1 MGYTWIGQKIQKL
14 QKTYTVK
21 RCLSPL
27 LSFLSFL
34 HQRQPLEN
42 CFQFLAYPSRDS
54 QCLYQHKCIYLD
66 RDKQKQKDRDR
77 DKHTHGSLL
86 CKLFCILVLLYNNLS
101 GRYFHINLAVQISQ
115 DFFSYFLMMHI
126 LGYFLPLD
134 ITNDSVN
141 VLNDNLILFIGLEL
155 YPHPY

>member
-1 MGYTWIGQKIQKL
+1 MPIPAQMYI
-14 QKTYTVK
+14 
-21 RCLSPL
+21 S
-27 LSFLSFL
+27 
-34 HQRQPLEN
+34 
-42 CFQFLAYPSRDS
+42 
-54 QCLYQHKCIYLD
+54 LD